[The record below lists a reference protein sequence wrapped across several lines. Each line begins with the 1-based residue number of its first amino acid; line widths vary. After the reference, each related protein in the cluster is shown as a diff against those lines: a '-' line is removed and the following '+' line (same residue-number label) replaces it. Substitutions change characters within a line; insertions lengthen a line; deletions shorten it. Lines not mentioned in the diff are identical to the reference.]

1 MLPDLPG
8 CLAFQGGG
16 RGATHHLHLGG
27 ATRGFFRLWILNG
40 WGPKGGTFSVFFA
53 CVHRKNVC
61 VCVLWFNHD
70 TWEKHGGFM
79 RFCSKFMVV
88 FFHGSWMES
97 HQVFDGLIG
106 ISREH
111 MGTWVAFITNL
122 RWFNTPW
129 THRRSVGPTRTYSTI
144 HTSLRDMVLD
154 PYPTITSC
162 TFTRSLKYIF
172 SIGPDQT
179 SSA

>member
-40 WGPKGGTFSVFFA
+40 WGPKGGTFSDFF
-53 CVHRKNVC
+53 RKCSPRKCVC
-61 VCVLWFNHD
+61 VCLWFNHD
-70 TWEKHGGFM
+70 TWEKPGGFM

-88 FFHGSWMES
+88 FHGSWMES

-129 THRRSVGPTRTYSTI
+129 THRRSVGPTHTYSRSI
-144 HTSLRDMVLD
+144 HL
-154 PYPTITSC
+154 
-162 TFTRSLKYIF
+162 
-172 SIGPDQT
+172 
-179 SSA
+179 